1 MHEKYVHVLIF
12 ILPEGDNSAAS
23 DHNAEDLNK
32 VPEQTLAQRKE
43 QMNILFEAHCLNPG
57 DKDYEYDRQQDFG
70 PAKIE
75 SGWDSDTSSQEF

>member
-1 MHEKYVHVLIF
+1 MNVLY
-12 ILPEGDNSAAS
+12 
-23 DHNAEDLNK
+23 
-32 VPEQTLAQRKE
+32 
-43 QMNILFEAHCLNPG
+43 EAHCLNPG